1 MEQYKEY
8 LKNIITTYWAEAN
21 YRWFFLIGLAALFFL
36 IKDQKKRAVF
46 FWYPLLVYLFMI
58 SPAFYYVGQKLWSNE
73 SVGYYYRQFS
83 LVPIFIV
90 IAAALAMALK
100 KLPSIAKLPM
110 VAVVCAALIYFG
122 SPFMYEH
129 PFYGFEQSDNLSKI
143 PGDLIAVCDY
153 MDSVD
158 KDPVVVMS
166 ADLSALARQYD
177 ASLHLMVE
185 AREYSNRLSVETS
198 SENPDVE
205 YLMERCCNEGTDYVV
220 VKNLESVRGCF
231 SNFGYAPCFETSKY
245 LLYECS
251 GYPGIIYNFDEQD
264 RVVSKD
270 ER

>member
-1 MEQYKEY
+1 MELYKDY
-8 LKNIITTYWAEAN
+8 LQSVVTGYWGESFF
-21 YRWFFLIGLAALFFL
+21 RWLFYVGLLTIFFME
-36 IKDQKKRAVF
+36 KDREKRRVF

-58 SPAFYYVGQKLWSNE
+58 SPVWFFAGSKMWGTG
-73 SVGYYYRQFS
+73 SVGYYFRQFS
-83 LVPIFIV
+83 LIPIFLV
-90 IAAALAMALK
+90 IATALVLVVK
-100 KLPSIAKLPM
+100 QLPKMVKPIAVL
-110 VAVVCAALIYFG
+110 AVCGAIVYCG
-122 SPFMYEH
+122 SPLMYKH
-129 PFYGFEQSDNLSKI
+129 PFYGFKRSDNLSKI

-185 AREYSNRLSVETS
+185 AREYSNRLSVESS

-205 YLMERCCNEGTDYVV
+205 YLMERCCNEGTEYVV